1 MARLVNVW
9 RDDDPVE
16 LASKQMPL
24 IVDENLTVSARAHT
38 SARTRAH
45 GTPIYPIVDTGARLL
60 GGHRSRNV
68 ALHYRS
74 VRAPRGTSLT

>member
-24 IVDENLTVSARAHT
+24 IVDENLTVSARARPRPR
-38 SARTRAH
+38 ARGADFPGRR
-45 GTPIYPIVDTGARLL
+45 PARLP
-60 GGHRSRNV
+60 GHDGDVASRNGV
-68 ALHYRS
+68 STFRTGCL
-74 VRAPRGTSLT
+74 

>member
-24 IVDENLTVSARAHT
+24 IVDENLTVSARARVCVHVR
-38 SARTRAH
+38 ARAYA
-45 GTPIYPIVDTGARLL
+45 TPISLGRRPAWLL
-60 GGHRSRNV
+60 GHDGDVPLRNG
-68 ALHYRS
+68 ASTLH
-74 VRAPRGTSLT
+74 AGCL

>member
-24 IVDENLTVSARAHT
+24 VVDENLTVSARARPR
-38 SARTRAH
+38 ARDADFPDRR
-45 GTPIYPIVDTGARLL
+45 D
-60 GGHRSRNV
+60 S
-68 ALHYRS
+68 
-74 VRAPRGTSLT
+74 RGTSTATSFHATERIRVL